1 MNSCVWDEQVF
12 PRQREHT
19 LTKGNY
25 MEKGHSNR
33 DQHTQRVGVTQY
45 SWKQRGAE
53 EVKKRKTGGI
63 LEVKVLETTRVWLW
77 AINTTK
83 YSSQKVAKINIKKIL
98 SFQPLQ
104 KSLLATV

>member
-1 MNSCVWDEQVF
+1 MGTEVYTCTHTCIYHIIHTYVKRHLSWGHGGNYRMNSCVWDEQVF

-53 EVKKRKTGGI
+53 EVKKGK
-63 LEVKVLETTRVWLW
+63 LEAFWR
-77 AINTTK
+77 
-83 YSSQKVAKINIKKIL
+83 SRS
-98 SFQPLQ
+98 
-104 KSLLATV
+104 